1 MVGITQEGKF
11 VSIKT
16 PLGENTLLLT
26 TFSGEESI
34 SRPFRFQ
41 LEMLSTDHAIK
52 AKDIVGKKVDV
63 SILLSDGSTRVF
75 NGHIMRFIGGPVN
88 PSGKRIYHAEMV
100 PWFQLL
106 TLCNDCRIFQN
117 MDVKAIIEQ
126 VFNDRGFS
134 DFEIIA
140 NRSFKQREYT
150 AQYRESD
157 FQFVNRLME
166 EEGIY
171 YFFTHQDGKHTMVL
185 ADAVSGYKACIESE
199 AHFYDGGH
207 SGDQLTEWAHEYN
220 LIPGKWAQTDYNF
233 TTPSTDIS
241 TTIDS
246 VVDLPD
252 IKNFEQYDYPGLYE
266 NRGDGDGLTKIRI
279 EEEEATHDIVS
290 SSGTYRTFAAGS
302 KFTLATHEISSEQ
315 GKEYVIT
322 TISHF
327 ARDGSYELGEG
338 GGREYNNNF
347 QCIPSSV
354 PFRPQQV
361 TRKPYV
367 QGPQTAVVVGPSG
380 EEIYTDEYGRIKVQ
394 FHWDRVGKKDENSS
408 CWLRVS
414 QQWAGKQ
421 WGAIFLPRIGHEVV
435 VSFLEGD
442 PDRPFVSGCVYNA
455 DNMPP
460 YELPANKTQSGWKTR
475 SADGGSTSNFNEL
488 RFEDKKGSEEVYI
501 HAEKDQNNVVENDE
515 TTNVGHDRTE
525 DVGNDETITIGNN
538 RTESVGK
545 DETISIGSNR
555 SESVGKNETIS
566 IGENRS
572 EDVGKNETI
581 SIGANRTVDVGKNE
595 TISIGDEQSITVGKG
610 QTIDVGK
617 AQALT
622 IGDKRTTQ
630 VSKDDTLDVGK
641 KLTIVAGDQ
650 ITLKTGSASIIM
662 KKDGTITIKGKDIKL
677 DGSGKINIKASKD
690 VIIKGSKVTAN

>member
-1 MVGITQEGKF
+1 MVGITQKGKF

-16 PLGENTLLLT
+16 PLGEDTLLLT

-34 SRPFRFQ
+34 SRPFRFH
-41 LEMLSTDHAIK
+41 LEMLSENFAIK

-63 SILLSDGSTRVF
+63 SILLSDGSTRIF
-75 NGHIMRFIGGPVN
+75 NGHIMRFIGGPIN

-106 TLCNDCRIFQN
+106 TLNNDCRIFQN
-117 MDVKAIIEQ
+117 MDVKAIVEE
-126 VFNDRGFS
+126 VFNSRGFS
-134 DFEIIA
+134 DFQI
-140 NRSFKQREYT
+140 NTQRTFKQREYT

-157 FQFVNRLME
+157 FQFVHRLLE

-171 YFFTHQDGKHTMVL
+171 YYFTHEAGKHTMVL
-185 ADAVSGYKACIESE
+185 ADSVNSYVSCTESE
-199 AHFYDGGH
+199 AHFYDGGR
-207 SGDQLTEWAHEYN
+207 SGDQLSEWSHEYN
-220 LIPGKWAQTDYNF
+220 MIPGKWAQTDYNF

-252 IKNFEQYDYPGLYE
+252 ISNYEQYDYPGLYE
-266 NRGDGDGLTKIRI
+266 NRSDGDGLTKIRI
-279 EEEEATHDIVS
+279 EEEETGHDIVS
-290 SSGTYRTFAAGS
+290 SSGTYRSFTAGG
-302 KFTLATHEISSEQ
+302 KFTLATHEIAEEQ

-327 ARDGSYELGEG
+327 ARDSSYELSEG
-338 GGREYNNNF
+338 GGREYNNSF

-354 PFRPQQV
+354 PFRPQKV

-394 FHWDRVGKKDENSS
+394 FHWDRVGQKDENSS

-455 DNMPP
+455 ENMPP

-475 SADGGSTSNFNEL
+475 STKSGGTSNFNEL
-488 RFEDKKGSEEVYI
+488 RFEDKKGSEEIYI
-501 HAEKDQNNVVENDE
+501 HAEKDQNNIVENDE
-515 TTNVGHDRTE
+515 TTNVGNDRTE
-525 DVGNDETITIGNN
+525 DVGNNETITIGNNRTENVGKDEDITIGNN

-545 DETISIGSNR
+545 N
-555 SESVGKNETIS
+555 ESIS

-572 EDVGKNETI
+572 ENVSKNEDISIGKDRNEKVGDNETI
-581 SIGANRTVDVGKNE
+581 SIGKDQEIQIGKKQDISVGDSRK
-595 TISIGDEQSITVGKG
+595 IQVG
-610 QTIDVGK
+610 
-617 AQALT
+617 
-622 IGDKRTTQ
+622 
-630 VSKDDTLDVGK
+630 KDDTLNVSK
-641 KLTIVAGDQ
+641 KLNIIAGDQ
-650 ITLKTGSASIIM
+650 ITIKCGKSSIIM
-662 KKDGTITIKGKDIKL
+662 KKDGKIQI
-677 DGSGKINIKASKD
+677 SGKELNVKMSGNIKM
-690 VIIKGSKVTAN
+690 KGSKIAQN